1 MKMHNSCVHQGKQ
14 PKMHNRY
21 TLKKN
26 MMQEYYAEYMNII
39 GKNRCRM
46 KEQRLTKLSVLDIII
61 PNRILSEGCVLYENN
76 HQKDGL

>member
-1 MKMHNSCVHQGKQ
+1 MMH
-14 PKMHNRY
+14 
-21 TLKKN
+21 
-26 MMQEYYAEYMNII
+26 EYYAEYMNII
-39 GKNRCRM
+39 GKNRWRM